1 MAKHKGGS
9 SVTHFLNVDLDIYS
23 THDLQPLINS
33 FGTKVIALF
42 VGRERRKFCAHLEV
56 AKTTKSADSTI
67 RTFCAL
73 VRGLPR
79 TERDRWNAAKV
90 RDFSIGIQ
98 AGRQPNPCDFALEA
112 ETVRAVS
119 ELSARIVITVYA
131 PEQSN
136 GRAIRRGGK
145 AL

>member
-23 THDLQPLINS
+23 TYDLQPLINS
-33 FGTKVIALF
+33 FGRKVIALF
-42 VGRERRKFCAHLEV
+42 VGREKRKFCAHLEV
-56 AKTTKSADSTI
+56 AKATKSADSTI

-73 VRGLPR
+73 IRALPR
-79 TERDRWNAAKV
+79 TERDRWNVAKV

-98 AGRQPNPCDFALEA
+98 AGNQPNPCDFVIKA
-112 ETVRAVS
+112 ETVREVS
-119 ELSARIVITVYA
+119 ELAARIVITVYA

-136 GRAIRRGGK
+136 GRVIRPSGK